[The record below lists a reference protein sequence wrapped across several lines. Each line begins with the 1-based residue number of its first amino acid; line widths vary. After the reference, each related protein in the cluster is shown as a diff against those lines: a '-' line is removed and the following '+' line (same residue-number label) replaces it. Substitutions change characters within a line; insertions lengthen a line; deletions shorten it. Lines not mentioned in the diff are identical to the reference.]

1 MRVSVIIPVHNKGP
15 RLRLALAGILGQ
27 ASTDDA
33 ELILSADN
41 PTAEVRD
48 IMSSVPNKRVVET
61 PGLGRAAARNAGAAC
76 ARGDLLVFI
85 DDDILVQP
93 DFLNCH
99 RHAQAACPGL
109 VHGSLREIIGLLRVQ
124 DPATGGPGCPAIDA
138 EALSAGRWQPERMR
152 LVANPLEQAA
162 EHPDATQW
170 PWLACAGANISVP
183 RMLWEAHG
191 GFDERYGTRWGVE
204 DIDFAF
210 RLWAAGVPI
219 TRAPTARGYHMSH
232 YNAARWDEH
241 NENLL
246 YFQQRANCPEALAL
260 DALLSPNGSLER
272 YRLRVAQIRQH
283 GSGVPAC
290 A

>member
-33 ELILSADN
+33 ELILSADS

-48 IMSSVPNKRVVET
+48 IISSVPNKRVVET

-76 ARGDLLVFI
+76 ARRWQFKKSGCTRMSSSMNTSRS
-85 DDDILVQP
+85 P
-93 DFLNCH
+93 
-99 RHAQAACPGL
+99 RAQAECPGL

-124 DPATGGPGCPAIDA
+124 DPAVGGPGCPAIDA
-138 EALSAGRWQPERMR
+138 AALSAGRWQPEKMR

-162 EHPDATQW
+162 EHPEAAQW

-183 RMLWEAHG
+183 RMLWEVHG

-232 YNAARWDEH
+232 YNATRWDEH

-260 DALLSPNGSLER
+260 DALLSPNGSLKR